1 MSPHQVTTPIAI
13 IVLKTITLI
22 LGAAIAYLAYKAY
35 RRTRAEPLRFL
46 AYGFGF
52 VTLGT
57 LLAGVIDQVLN
68 FGFQLGQLVE
78 TALVT
83 VGFAVIVY
91 SLYIDG

>member
-22 LGAAIAYLAYKAY
+22 LGGAITYLAHKAY
-35 RRTRAEPLRFL
+35 RRTGARPLRFL
-46 AYGFGF
+46 SIGFGF

-57 LLAGVIDQVLN
+57 LLAGVIDQLLN
-68 FGFQLGQLVE
+68 LGFQLGQLVE

-83 VGFAVIVY
+83 IGFAVIVY
-91 SLYIDG
+91 SLYAE

>member
-13 IVLKTITLI
+13 VALKTLTLI

-35 RRTRAEPLRFL
+35 SRTGARPLQFL

-52 VTLGT
+52 ITLGS
-57 LLAGVIDQVLN
+57 LLAGVVDQVLQL
-68 FGFQLGQLVE
+68 GFRLGQLVE

-83 VGFAVIVY
+83 VGFAVILY
-91 SLYIDG
+91 SLYVE

>member
-13 IVLKTITLI
+13 VALKTLTLI

-35 RRTRAEPLRFL
+35 ARTGAKPLQFL

-52 VTLGT
+52 VTLGS
-57 LLAGVIDQVLN
+57 LLAGVIDQGLQL
-68 FGFQLGQLVE
+68 GFRLGQLVE

-83 VGFAVIVY
+83 VGFAVILY
-91 SLYIDG
+91 SLYAE

>member
-13 IVLKTITLI
+13 VVLKTLTLI

-35 RRTRAEPLRFL
+35 DRTGARPLRFL

-52 VTLGT
+52 VTLGS
-57 LLAGVIDQVLN
+57 LLAGVIDQVLQL
-68 FGFQLGQLVE
+68 GFQLGALVE

-83 VGFAVIVY
+83 VGFAVILY
-91 SLYIDG
+91 SLYVE

>member
-13 IVLKTITLI
+13 VVLKTLTLI

-35 RRTRAEPLRFL
+35 NRTGARPLQFL

-52 VTLGT
+52 VTLGS
-57 LLAGVIDQVLN
+57 LLAGVIDQVLQL
-68 FGFQLGQLVE
+68 GFQLGQLVE

-83 VGFAVIVY
+83 VGFAVILY
-91 SLYIDG
+91 SLYVE

>member
-13 IVLKTITLI
+13 VALKTLTLI

-35 RRTRAEPLRFL
+35 SRTGARPLRFL

-52 VTLGT
+52 VTLGS
-57 LLAGVIDQVLN
+57 LLAGVIDQVLQL
-68 FGFQLGQLVE
+68 GFRLGQLVE

-83 VGFAVIVY
+83 VGFAIILY
-91 SLYIDG
+91 SLYVED

>member
-22 LGAAIAYLAYKAY
+22 LGAAIAYLSYKAY
-35 RRTRAEPLRFL
+35 RRTGARPLQFL

-52 VTLGT
+52 VTLGS

-68 FGFQLGQLVE
+68 LGFRLGQLVE
-78 TALVT
+78 TILVT

-91 SLYIDG
+91 SLYVDR

>member
-13 IVLKTITLI
+13 VALKTITLI
-22 LGAAIAYLAYKAY
+22 LGAIIAYLAYKAY
-35 RRTRAEPLRFL
+35 RRTGAEPLRFL

-52 VTLGT
+52 VTFGS

-68 FGFQLGQLVE
+68 LSFRLGQLVE

-91 SLYIDG
+91 SLYVDG